1 MQAKIL
7 KTLQSYYEEQKI
19 AAHGFD
25 CPHRDECSTESP
37 GFTEAK
43 ASYVGP
49 LYGETAKLPRLL
61 FLSLDS
67 GSADEEPENRT
78 LEGVRKWNVECDVE
92 RLPRN
97 RHWYR
102 THELAQRLFAP
113 FRPGISVADT
123 RLFFAHV
130 NSAKCC
136 QNNPGRAQANPT
148 LFKNCCAF
156 IPEELK
162 ILEPEIIVTQ
172 GKWAKEAICEGFEI
186 QEHTCKLL
194 DVNGYRNPALYE
206 TGEIEI
212 GSETRALWIST
223 YHPAAFGYFNPQ
235 RKQCWDCYAAA
246 VKEFWNTGTPAA

>member
-1 MQAKIL
+1 M
-7 KTLQSYYEEQKI
+7 
-19 AAHGFD
+19 
-25 CPHRDECSTESP
+25 
-37 GFTEAK
+37 
-43 ASYVGP
+43 GP

-92 RLPRN
+92 GLTKN

-102 THELAQRLFAP
+102 THELAQKLFAP
-113 FRPGISVADT
+113 FLPGISVADT

-136 QNNPGRAQANPT
+136 QNKPGMALADPT
-148 LFKNCCAF
+148 LFWNCRKF

-172 GKWAKEAICEGFEI
+172 GGWAKEAIRKSFEI
-186 QEHTCKLL
+186 HEHTCKRL
-194 DVNGYRNPALYE
+194 DVNGHHNPALYE
-206 TGEIEI
+206 TGEIEL
-212 GSETRALWIST
+212 GPGTRALWIST
-223 YHPAAFGYFNPQ
+223 YPSDELRPFLPA
-235 RKQCWDCYAAA
+235 
-246 VKEFWNTGTPAA
+246 TGTLLGLLRCGGQGVLGHWNAGSVPRRVSAKCNRRGRACTWRLEPGRV